1 VLEKFYVYLIANFNN
16 KKIITYVGWTN
27 NLKKRLQLH
36 NSGKGAKFTRGRKW
50 ILIFKKKLLSKKKA
64 MQFEY
69 KLKKDRKGRKVII
82 NKFISTTQNC
92 LLLQYSFKCF
102 FN

>member
-1 VLEKFYVYLIANFNN
+1 MLEKFYVYIIANLND
-16 KKIITYVGWTN
+16 KKIFTYVGWTK

-50 ILIFKKKLLSKKKA
+50 ILIFKKKMLSKVKA

-69 KLKKDRKGRKVII
+69 KLKKDRKVRKNII
-82 NKFISTTQNC
+82 NKYISTTLDC
-92 LLLQYSFKCF
+92 L
-102 FN
+102 

>member
-1 VLEKFYVYLIANFNN
+1 VKENFFVYLILNI
-16 KKIITYVGWTN
+16 KKRKTISYVGWTN

-50 ILIFKKKLLSKKKA
+50 ILIYKKNLKSKKSA

-69 KLKKDRKGRKVII
+69 ELKKNRNMRKKLI
-82 NKFISTTQNC
+82 NKFISTTLDC
-92 LLLQYSFKCF
+92 
-102 FN
+102 

>member
-1 VLEKFYVYLIANFNN
+1 MNPNSIN
-16 KKIITYVGWTN
+16 KKIITYFGCTN

-50 ILIFKKKLLSKKKA
+50 ILIFKKKMLSKKNA

-69 KLKKDRKGRKVII
+69 KLKKDRKVRKNII
-82 NKFISTTQNC
+82 NKFISTTPNC
-92 LLLQYSFKCF
+92 LS
-102 FN
+102 

>member
-69 KLKKDRKGRKVII
+69 KLKKDRKARKVII

-92 LLLQYSFKCF
+92 L
-102 FN
+102 

>member
-1 VLEKFYVYLIANFNN
+1 MIANLSN

-50 ILIFKKKLLSKKKA
+50 ILIFKKKMLSKKNA

-69 KLKKDRKGRKVII
+69 KLKKHRKIRKDII
-82 NKFISTTQNC
+82 TKYIRTTSNC
-92 LLLQYSFKCF
+92 F
-102 FN
+102 

>member
-1 VLEKFYVYLIANFNN
+1 MLEKFYVYLIANFNN
-16 KKIITYVGWTN
+16 KKIISYVGWTN

-50 ILIFKKKLLSKKKA
+50 ILIFKKKLVSKKKA

-69 KLKKDRKGRKVII
+69 KLKKDRKARKVII
-82 NKFISTTQNC
+82 NKFIITT
-92 LLLQYSFKCF
+92 
-102 FN
+102 

>member
-1 VLEKFYVYLIANFNN
+1 MKENFFVYLILNI
-16 KKIITYVGWTN
+16 KKRKTISYVGWTN

-50 ILIFKKKLLSKKKA
+50 ILIYKKNLKSKKSA

-69 KLKKDRKGRKVII
+69 ELKKNRNMRKKLI
-82 NKFISTTQNC
+82 NKFTSTTLDC
-92 LLLQYSFKCF
+92 
-102 FN
+102 

>member
-1 VLEKFYVYLIANFNN
+1 MLEKFYVYLIANFNN

-36 NSGKGAKFTRGRKW
+36 NNGKGAKFTRGRKW
-50 ILIFKKKLLSKKKA
+50 ILIFKKKLVSKKKA

-69 KLKKDRKGRKVII
+69 KLKKDRKARKVII

-92 LLLQYSFKCF
+92 L
-102 FN
+102 

>member
-1 VLEKFYVYLIANFNN
+1 MLEKFYVYLIANFNN

-69 KLKKDRKGRKVII
+69 KLKKDRKARKVII
-82 NKFISTTQNC
+82 NKFISTT
-92 LLLQYSFKCF
+92 
-102 FN
+102 

>member
-1 VLEKFYVYLIANFNN
+1 VLEKFFVYMIANLSN
-16 KKIITYVGWTN
+16 KKITTYVGWTN

-50 ILIFKKKLLSKKKA
+50 ILIFKKKMLSKKNA

-69 KLKKDRKGRKVII
+69 KLKKNRKIRKDII
-82 NKFISTTQNC
+82 MKYIRTTPNC
-92 LLLQYSFKCF
+92 F
-102 FN
+102 

>member
-1 VLEKFYVYLIANFNN
+1 MLEKFFVYMIANLSN

-36 NSGKGAKFTRGRKW
+36 NSGRGAKFTRGRKW
-50 ILIFKKKLLSKKKA
+50 ILIFKKKMLSKKNA

-69 KLKKDRKGRKVII
+69 KLKKNRKIRKDII
-82 NKFISTTQNC
+82 TKYIRTTSNC
-92 LLLQYSFKCF
+92 F
-102 FN
+102 

>member
-1 VLEKFYVYLIANFNN
+1 MLEKFYVYLIANFNN

-50 ILIFKKKLLSKKKA
+50 ILIFKKKLLSKKNA

-69 KLKKDRKGRKVII
+69 KLKKDRKARKSII

-92 LLLQYSFKCF
+92 L
-102 FN
+102 

>member
-1 VLEKFYVYLIANFNN
+1 MLEKFYVYLIVNFNN

-69 KLKKDRKGRKVII
+69 KLKKDRKARKIII

-92 LLLQYSFKCF
+92 L
-102 FN
+102 

>member
-1 VLEKFYVYLIANFNN
+1 VLEKFFVYMIANLSN

-50 ILIFKKKLLSKKKA
+50 ILIFKKKMLSKKNA

-69 KLKKDRKGRKVII
+69 KLKKNRKIRKDII
-82 NKFISTTQNC
+82 MKYIRTTPNC
-92 LLLQYSFKCF
+92 F
-102 FN
+102 

>member
-1 VLEKFYVYLIANFNN
+1 MLEKFYVYLIANFNN

-50 ILIFKKKLLSKKKA
+50 ILIFKKKLVSKKKA

-69 KLKKDRKGRKVII
+69 KLKKDRKARKDII

-92 LLLQYSFKCF
+92 L
-102 FN
+102 

>member
-1 VLEKFYVYLIANFNN
+1 MIANLSN

-36 NSGKGAKFTRGRKW
+36 NSGRGAKFTRGRKW
-50 ILIFKKKLLSKKKA
+50 ILIFKKKMLSKKNA

-69 KLKKDRKGRKVII
+69 KLKKDRKIRKDII
-82 NKFISTTQNC
+82 TKYIRTTSNC
-92 LLLQYSFKCF
+92 F
-102 FN
+102 

>member
-1 VLEKFYVYLIANFNN
+1 MLEKFYVYLIANFNN

-69 KLKKDRKGRKVII
+69 KLKKDRKARKVISKARKVII
-82 NKFISTTQNC
+82 SKFISTTQNC
-92 LLLQYSFKCF
+92 L
-102 FN
+102 

>member
-1 VLEKFYVYLIANFNN
+1 VLEKFFVYMIANLSN

-36 NSGKGAKFTRGRKW
+36 NSGRGAKFTRGRKW
-50 ILIFKKKLLSKKKA
+50 ILIFKKKMLSKKNA

-69 KLKKDRKGRKVII
+69 KLKKDRKIRKDII
-82 NKFISTTQNC
+82 TKYIRTTSNC
-92 LLLQYSFKCF
+92 F
-102 FN
+102 

>member
-16 KKIITYVGWTN
+16 KKIISYVGWTN
-27 NLKKRLQLH
+27 NLKKRIQLH
-36 NSGKGAKFTRGRKW
+36 NSCKGAKFTRGRKW
-50 ILIFKKKLLSKKKA
+50 ILIFKKKLFSKKNA

-69 KLKKDRKGRKVII
+69 KLKKDRKARKSII

-92 LLLQYSFKCF
+92 L
-102 FN
+102 